1 MKRRTTNVFSLSFL
15 DALTCGLGAVI
26 LLYVIINARGTAYKN
41 EVTSE
46 LRGEVNRRE
55 REVLQG
61 RKNLIEARNTYEQVV
76 DELAKAQGL
85 SRQLIK
91 TIEEKKVELAS
102 YENETLAFKEH
113 INRLKA
119 DIKSLEEGLKRLEG
133 GSTSLDDYGSRIR
146 RFPGEGDRQYLT
158 DLKMG
163 GERIFILVDTSASML
178 DDTIIGIIRR
188 RNLDDEQKIRSAK
201 WQHLVSSVDWLVTQ
215 LPLTSK
221 FQIYTFNET
230 AMPLMEGTE
239 GKWLEVND
247 APQLNNMI
255 YRLRRVVPQKGT
267 SLVNAFLAARGISP
281 QPDNI
286 FLLTDSLPTM
296 GREKSWKNKV
306 SGKKRL
312 SLFSEAVSVL
322 PPNVPVNIIL
332 YHMEGDPAAASSYW
346 QLAMITNGSLF
357 SPSRDW
363 P

>member
-1 MKRRTTNVFSLSFL
+1 MKRRTTNVFSLSFI
-15 DALTCGLGAVI
+15 DALTCGLGAII
-26 LLYVIINARGTAYKN
+26 LLYVIVNARGTASRN

-46 LRGEVNRRE
+46 LRGEVDRME
-55 REVLQG
+55 REALQG

-76 DELAKAQGL
+76 EELAKAQGL

-91 TIEEKKVELAS
+91 AIEEKQAELAG
-102 YENETLAFKEH
+102 YENDTLASKEH
-113 INRLKA
+113 INKLKA
-119 DIKSLEEGLKRLEG
+119 DIKSLEEGMKRLEG
-133 GSTSLDDYGSRIR
+133 GSTSRDDYGSKIR

-158 DLKMG
+158 GLKMG
-163 GERIFILVDTSASML
+163 GERIFILVDASASML
-178 DDTIIGIIRR
+178 DDTVIGIIRR

-201 WQHLVSSVDWLVTQ
+201 WQHLVSSVDWLTTQ

-230 AMPLMEGTE
+230 AMPLIEGTE
-239 GKWLEVND
+239 GKWLEVNN
-247 APQLNNMI
+247 APQLNEMVS
-255 YRLRRVVPQKGT
+255 RLRKVVPQKGT
-267 SLVNAFLAARGISP
+267 SLVNAFLAARRISP

-286 FLLTDSLPTM
+286 FLLTDGLPTM
-296 GREKSWKNKV
+296 GEEKSRENKV

-312 SLFSEAVSVL
+312 NLFSGAVKAL

-346 QLAMITNGSLF
+346 QLAMVTDGSFF
-357 SPSRDW
+357 SPSHDW